1 MTISKMFVIFGIITY
16 QFFAQIKPLNNT
28 FQLDD
33 SVYIS
38 TKFCGIQI
46 LNRWC
51 FLEHRVTVMLS
62 MDFSKIHSSQQFYTA
77 I

>member
-1 MTISKMFVIFGIITY
+1 MFVIFEIITCH
-16 QFFAQIKPLNNT
+16 FFAQIKPLNNI

-33 SVYIS
+33 SVYTS
-38 TKFCGIQI
+38 AKFCRMPT
-46 LNRWC
+46 LNRC
-51 FLEHRVTVMLS
+51 FLEHRVKGMLP